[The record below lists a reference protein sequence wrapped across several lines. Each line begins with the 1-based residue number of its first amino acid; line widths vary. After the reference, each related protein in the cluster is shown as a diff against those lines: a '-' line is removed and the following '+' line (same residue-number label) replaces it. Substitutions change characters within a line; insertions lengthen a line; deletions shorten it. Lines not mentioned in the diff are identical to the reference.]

1 MKRLSIKQEV
11 LPQDSTSVTMEDIKE
26 AITEYSPELQ
36 EKLASLE
43 LAEKRVHT
51 LAEALHSEYQSGTIK
66 PNPRAFPT
74 NAPYPSSLKASIN
87 RNGAELMESRTLRFS
102 LDCTPY
108 EIPVGYNRAISFEG
122 LAIHGMTEHAE
133 VNLRRFITGIVLD
146 DMRKES
152 RAYAEKHD
160 PKTRMIK
167 EIRAFEKE
175 SGLWLGNDIGNYGNK
190 VPLEV
195 VEALHA
201 RLPEIKESW
210 KALTNTID
218 KVVAET
224 GAHRMTEEH
233 FGGN

>member
-1 MKRLSIKQEV
+1 MNSLSIKQER
-11 LPQDSTSVTMEDIKE
+11 LPQEASLEEIKE
-26 AITEYSPELQ
+26 AIKEYSPEIQ
-36 EKLASLE
+36 ERLSKLE
-43 LAEKRVHT
+43 LAEKQVHA
-51 LAEALHSEYQSGTIK
+51 LAEALHEDYKNGKIK
-66 PNPRAFPT
+66 KNPKAFPK
-74 NAPYPSSLKASIN
+74 NAPYPSSLKASIT

-102 LDCTPY
+102 LDYTPY

-122 LAIHGMTEHAE
+122 LAMHGMTENVE
-133 VNLRRFITGIVLD
+133 VNLRRFIAEVILN
-146 DMRKES
+146 DMRKE
-152 RAYAEKHD
+152 RHAYAEKHD

-167 EIRAFEKE
+167 EIRDFERE
-175 SGLWLGNDIGNYGNK
+175 SGLWLGNDIGNYGSK